1 MRNMLAFLAAAVLV
15 FLGLGWYLDWYSF
28 KNLPTGTPG
37 HQSFNIDINKDKIT
51 RDVEKGVQKGE
62 EKVHEVIDK
71 KKAEA
76 VQAEKDYQ
84 IAEFYR
90 RTGHPA
96 SAYFHYELVR
106 RRYPKTSYSD
116 RATDQMQILRRGA

>member
-37 HQSFNIDINKDKIT
+37 HQSFNIDINKAKIT
-51 RDVEKGVQKGE
+51 SDVEKGE
-62 EKVHEVIDK
+62 EKVHEAMDK

-76 VQAEKDYQ
+76 VPAAKDVAASLLKAAPPVVNQAKE
-84 IAEFYR
+84 ER
-90 RTGHPA
+90 RSTGLMTGGPGG
-96 SAYFHYELVR
+96 SGPV
-106 RRYPKTSYSD
+106 D
-116 RATDQMQILRRGA
+116 